1 MERRDFLSK
10 VMVGG
15 SILFAAPVYL
25 SSCSKSSDS
34 GLTTTPGTGSSG
46 AVTIDLSQSKYSNL
60 GTVGGYVYY
69 QNLIIIRTGDSQ
81 YVALSKIC
89 THQGCTVGYSS
100 SIKEIAC
107 PCHGARYSL
116 DGTVLRG
123 PAQRPL
129 TKYDVTVNN
138 NTLSIS

>member
-15 SILFAAPVYL
+15 SILFATPMYL

-34 GLTTTPGTGSSG
+34 GFTTTPTGSG
-46 AVTIDLSQSKYSNL
+46 NVTIDLTKSQFSNL
-60 GTVGGYVYY
+60 GSVGGYVYY
-69 QNLIIIRTGDSQ
+69 QNMIIVRTGDTQ

-89 THQGCTVGYSS
+89 THQGCTVGYDASHNQ
-100 SIKEIAC
+100 IAC

-116 DGTVLRG
+116 TGAVLKG
-123 PAQRPL
+123 PAVLAL
-129 TKYDVTVNN
+129 TKYDVTLNN
-138 NTLSIS
+138 NTLEIK